1 MIRRRIIGS
10 SARSGKKIPIGS
22 VFLPQFYFA
31 ATNFLA
37 PTSSLRARRRLRGKD
52 TPICPSPNLSFTPP
66 KVSASCHATCAAH
79 RHDVSH
85 KASQSFPRARSQQP
99 RRGTTSR
106 PLRTSASA
114 SVATKKLFIRLEFTE
129 QKLLSIIASSLRPRP
144 PPVPCPR
151 NPISTGRS
159 LAHPRDCDRRTDPR
173 QRTSRYAL

>member
-1 MIRRRIIGS
+1 VQEEGC
-10 SARSGKKIPIGS
+10 GEKTHQFVLLPI
-22 VFLPQFYFA
+22 FL
-31 ATNFLA
+31 
-37 PTSSLRARRRLRGKD
+37 SL
-52 TPICPSPNLSFTPP
+52 LS

-129 QKLLSIIASSLRPRP
+129 QKLLSITASSLRPRP

-151 NPISTGRS
+151 DPISARRS

-173 QRTSRYAL
+173 QRTFRYAL